1 MLFCAGATL
10 IQGATFIEFAN
21 CSRGYVYSRGT
32 FIPDSRV
39 TCKVLMWKLKLK
51 SQMVSSLGVS
61 IQIVDMDIPY
71 LVDLE
76 DQKLEYS
83 WFQ

>member
-1 MLFCAGATL
+1 MGLRLFFLPGAMF
-10 IQGATFIEFAN
+10 IQGA
-21 CSRGYVYSRGT
+21 T

-76 DQKLEYS
+76 DQGLK
-83 WFQ
+83 WWCFQ